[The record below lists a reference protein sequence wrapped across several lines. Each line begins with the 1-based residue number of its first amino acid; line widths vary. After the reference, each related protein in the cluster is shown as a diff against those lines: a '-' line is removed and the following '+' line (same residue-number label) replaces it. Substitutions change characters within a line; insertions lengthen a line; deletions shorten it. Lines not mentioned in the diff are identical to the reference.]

1 MKRSLSSLVA
11 ASAIVGFSTVAV
23 ADGMPSRYAAPAYT
37 SWSGFYIGGSVGWQ
51 WTDVDWSF
59 PAPIANQITSTSQ
72 SFDHGVL
79 GAHVGYQHQFG
90 AIVVGIEGGAKIAPR
105 SAQARRESSRCAFPL
120 PFNDRCDTENVE
132 RLYTLGGRL
141 GWTPTSKW
149 LLFATGGYAS
159 VEVDTGIRFGGVL
172 VPPPPTATPV
182 SFGGARHDGWY
193 VGGGV
198 EYMVTKNI
206 IIGLE
211 YQHFDFDT
219 ERHCSNGIA
228 NPCGLAG
235 PGTLPLFVRDV
246 GLSMD
251 VVSAR
256 LTYKFG
262 RDRDLA
268 PLK

>member
-1 MKRSLSSLVA
+1 M
-11 ASAIVGFSTVAV
+11 
-23 ADGMPSRYAAPAYT
+23 D
-37 SWSGFYIGGSVGWQ
+37 
-51 WTDVDWSF
+51 
-59 PAPIANQITSTSQ
+59 
-72 SFDHGVL
+72 
-79 GAHVGYQHQFG
+79 
-90 AIVVGIEGGAKIAPR
+90 
-105 SAQARRESSRCAFPL
+105 
-120 PFNDRCDTENVE
+120 
-132 RLYTLGGRL
+132 
-141 GWTPTSKW
+141 
-149 LLFATGGYAS
+149 
-159 VEVDTGIRFGGVL
+159 VDTGIRFGGIG

-235 PGTLPLFVRDV
+235 AGTLPLFVRDV

-256 LTYKFG
+256 LTFKFG
-262 RDRDLA
+262 RDRDA
-268 PLK
+268 VPLK